1 MLPEYHAWRGVVR
14 LCVAPAVAADF
25 FSLIQAIRVS
35 SIHPSA
41 RTNPESVKRIFL
53 PVPSAKSTRIT
64 YLPLHRNLRII
75 HSFAPKHLSS
85 WVSTVLHV
93 PANVQSAC
101 CGEYE
106 ADMLVCSPRNSHLRH
121 LFSRLS
127 LSSILLLPI
136 ALCSTLLSFAL
147 FRLAATI
154 SPNECERLNDYLGP
168 KTPGGCF
175 VLGHN
180 DGDDPF
186 THGVE
191 KGETPFQGKDAT
203 HHRNSWLWPKLA
215 RRVTKNSDL
224 HQSRW
229 RRPVE
234 VSGDE
239 CSRICETRLEF
250 FQQS

>member
-1 MLPEYHAWRGVVR
+1 MCNQHVVGNMR
-14 LCVAPAVAADF
+14 LNLLQIGISCVARAIFSPPAF
-25 FSLIQAIRVS
+25 
-35 SIHPSA
+35 
-41 RTNPESVKRIFL
+41 IFL
-53 PVPSAKSTRIT
+53 S
-64 YLPLHRNLRII
+64 LHLIY
-75 HSFAPKHLSS
+75 FAFIASYCCHL
-85 WVSTVLHV
+85 
-93 PANVQSAC
+93 
-101 CGEYE
+101 
-106 ADMLVCSPRNSHLRH
+106 
-121 LFSRLS
+121 
-127 LSSILLLPI
+127 
-136 ALCSTLLSFAL
+136 FAL

-239 CSRICETRLEF
+239 CSSIYNLLKLKLEDSQEALDELPVGCKKF
-250 FQQS
+250 VMS

>member
-1 MLPEYHAWRGVVR
+1 
-14 LCVAPAVAADF
+14 
-25 FSLIQAIRVS
+25 
-35 SIHPSA
+35 
-41 RTNPESVKRIFL
+41 
-53 PVPSAKSTRIT
+53 
-64 YLPLHRNLRII
+64 
-75 HSFAPKHLSS
+75 
-85 WVSTVLHV
+85 
-93 PANVQSAC
+93 
-101 CGEYE
+101 
-106 ADMLVCSPRNSHLRH
+106 MLVCSPRNSHLRH

-127 LSSILLLPI
+127 ISSILRLFV

-239 CSRICETRLEF
+239 CSRICETRIRSTIVIVILLHVREIFSALTDNISFTFAFSTVSLLKIKLEDSQEALDELPVGCKKF
-250 FQQS
+250 VMS

>member
-1 MLPEYHAWRGVVR
+1 MTHLLILGRNGFLISNNHASTHRVHIS
-14 LCVAPAVAADF
+14 CHFPCH
-25 FSLIQAIRVS
+25 SL
-35 SIHPSA
+35 
-41 RTNPESVKRIFL
+41 F
-53 PVPSAKSTRIT
+53 
-64 YLPLHRNLRII
+64 Y
-75 HSFAPKHLSS
+75 
-85 WVSTVLHV
+85 
-93 PANVQSAC
+93 
-101 CGEYE
+101 
-106 ADMLVCSPRNSHLRH
+106 
-121 LFSRLS
+121 
-127 LSSILLLPI
+127 
-136 ALCSTLLSFAL
+136 
-147 FRLAATI
+147 LAATI

-239 CSRICETRLEF
+239 CNRIYNLLKLKLEDSQEALDELPVGCKKF
-250 FQQS
+250 VMS

>member
-1 MLPEYHAWRGVVR
+1 MAYL
-14 LCVAPAVAADF
+14 
-25 FSLIQAIRVS
+25 LILDCHGIFS
-35 SIHPSA
+35 SITITIQLIAS
-41 RTNPESVKRIFL
+41 TFL
-53 PVPSAKSTRIT
+53 VISIVIP
-64 YLPLHRNLRII
+64 
-75 HSFAPKHLSS
+75 
-85 WVSTVLHV
+85 
-93 PANVQSAC
+93 
-101 CGEYE
+101 
-106 ADMLVCSPRNSHLRH
+106 
-121 LFSRLS
+121 FSY
-127 LSSILLLPI
+127 
-136 ALCSTLLSFAL
+136 
-147 FRLAATI
+147 LAATI

-239 CSRICETRLEF
+239 CNRIYNLLKLKLEDSQEALDELPVGCKKF
-250 FQQS
+250 VMS

>member
-1 MLPEYHAWRGVVR
+1 L
-14 LCVAPAVAADF
+14 
-25 FSLIQAIRVS
+25 
-35 SIHPSA
+35 
-41 RTNPESVKRIFL
+41 
-53 PVPSAKSTRIT
+53 
-64 YLPLHRNLRII
+64 
-75 HSFAPKHLSS
+75 
-85 WVSTVLHV
+85 
-93 PANVQSAC
+93 
-101 CGEYE
+101 
-106 ADMLVCSPRNSHLRH
+106 
-121 LFSRLS
+121 LF
-127 LSSILLLPI
+127 I
-136 ALCSTLLSFAL
+136 ALCFTLLSFAL

-239 CSRICETRLEF
+239 CSRIYNLLKLKLEDSQEALDELPVGCKKF
-250 FQQS
+250 VMS

>member
-1 MLPEYHAWRGVVR
+1 
-14 LCVAPAVAADF
+14 
-25 FSLIQAIRVS
+25 
-35 SIHPSA
+35 
-41 RTNPESVKRIFL
+41 
-53 PVPSAKSTRIT
+53 
-64 YLPLHRNLRII
+64 
-75 HSFAPKHLSS
+75 
-85 WVSTVLHV
+85 
-93 PANVQSAC
+93 
-101 CGEYE
+101 
-106 ADMLVCSPRNSHLRH
+106 MLVCTRSPRNSHLRH

-127 LSSILLLPI
+127 LSSILLLLI

-239 CSRICETRLEF
+239 CSRICETRIL
-250 FQQS
+250 STIVIVILLYVR